1 MNLFLNLFVLIPI
14 NAKILRS
21 MKMAV
26 IIGLMLK
33 RPKII
38 PSMATSVNVSVIP
51 GCSIFPIASVYL
63 LIIVV

>member
-1 MNLFLNLFVLIPI
+1 
-14 NAKILRS
+14 
-21 MKMAV
+21 MAV
-26 IIGLMLK
+26 IMGLMLK
-33 RPKII
+33 SPKII